1 MQIYEYKK
9 NMNAINERKLLIETW
24 AKSPIKPSDPSHSK
38 ALANVAS
45 AEQKWTQ
52 LSRWSILA
60 YKFQNFLTS
69 HPTSGLADCNDYYNE
84 AFS

>member
-45 AEQKWTQ
+45 AEQK
-52 LSRWSILA
+52 
-60 YKFQNFLTS
+60 
-69 HPTSGLADCNDYYNE
+69 
-84 AFS
+84 